1 MDFELL
7 RGSWKRVL
15 KTRKFRSGGGVI
27 INPLERKFRGGGGV
41 RIKMS
46 SVGGVWIF
54 SGTTHLR
61 RDSEWRGVLQLSLY
75 NSRTGTPLVVV
86 LCPGCFLINV
96 K

>member
-7 RGSWKRVL
+7 RGSRRRVL
-15 KTRKFRSGGGVI
+15 KTRKFRRGGGVI

-54 SGTTHLR
+54 SGTTHL
-61 RDSEWRGVLQLSLY
+61 
-75 NSRTGTPLVVV
+75 VV
-86 LCPGCFLINV
+86 C
-96 K
+96 